1 MKKLITILLILSA
14 FTIQAQDVPVKQ
26 DTVIA
31 VQMKLDQFRALLM
44 AIDQNIDSKKVSKE
58 ILEFLQKNARLVQ
71 PADKPKKP
79 LQNNNSKQN

>member
-1 MKKLITILLILSA
+1 MKKLITTFLILSA
-14 FTIQAQDVPVKQ
+14 FTLQAQDVPVKQ

-31 VQMKLDQFRALLM
+31 VQMNIGQFRALLM

-79 LQNNNSKQN
+79 

>member
-1 MKKLITILLILSA
+1 MKKIIIVFLILSA
-14 FTIQAQDVPVKQ
+14 FTLQAQDVPVKQ

-44 AIDQNIDSKKVSKE
+44 AIDQNIDSKKISKE
-58 ILEFLQKNARLVQ
+58 ILTFLQQNAKMVQ

-79 LQNNNSKQN
+79 

>member
-1 MKKLITILLILSA
+1 MSA

-26 DTVIA
+26 DTTIA

-71 PADKPKKP
+71 PADKPKNHDTGAK
-79 LQNNNSKQN
+79 KH

>member
-26 DTVIA
+26 DTTIE
-31 VQMKLDQFRALLM
+31 VQMKLDQFRALLN
-44 AIDQNIDSKKVSKE
+44 AIDQNIDSKKISKE
-58 ILEFLQKNARLVQ
+58 ILTFLQQNAKMVQ

-79 LQNNNSKQN
+79 